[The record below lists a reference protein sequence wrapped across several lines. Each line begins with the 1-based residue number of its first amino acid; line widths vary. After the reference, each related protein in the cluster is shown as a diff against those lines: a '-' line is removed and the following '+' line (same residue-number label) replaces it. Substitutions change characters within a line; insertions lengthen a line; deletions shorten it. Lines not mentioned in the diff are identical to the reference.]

1 MGRSRMAQWAMILYG
16 SVVKGVVGRGSQ
28 TLAGREGGLA
38 GGQKKNSDLADLFF
52 DFIEWE

>member
-1 MGRSRMAQWAMILYG
+1 MAQWAMILYG